1 MKRIRCLQS
10 LLMIGVLGLFSSVSW
25 SQMSCMPGGQLQGN
39 GWCAYPDG
47 SYMPHQLGAQVVLP
61 GPQNRGGSSVSQP
74 PKIIN
79 RYGAVALNKSGGSFG
94 STRMASSE
102 QEAIKGALADC
113 GGTGC
118 SIFSSYKNQCV
129 AMAWGKKNKGGMN
142 FQAFSL
148 QSADAENSALKKC
161 TTSKAQN
168 CQIVLSECSKYK

>member
-79 RYGAVALNKSGGSFG
+79 RYGAVAWNSATNNFSSAKNESSKSQANSVALAGCGVGCKIMNSYANSCIAVAWGAKRVG
-94 STRMASSE
+94 STTITESNPNLQIAESN
-102 QEAIKGALADC
+102 ALA
-113 GGTGC
+113 
-118 SIFSSYKNQCV
+118 
-129 AMAWGKKNKGGMN
+129 
-142 FQAFSL
+142 
-148 QSADAENSALKKC
+148 KC
-161 TTSKAQN
+161 NRSKAQN
-168 CQIVLSECSKYK
+168 CKIVLSECSKYK

>member
-1 MKRIRCLQS
+1 MSLMKLLSSCLVA
-10 LLMIGVLGLFSSVSW
+10 GVLSATAWAQNPETGAL
-25 SQMSCMPGGQLQGN
+25 MTDPNIG
-39 GWCAYPDG
+39 CAYGYDQYG
-47 SYMPHQLGAQVVLP
+47 YM
-61 GPQNRGGSSVSQP
+61 NCGGSNASSGSARPQP

-102 QEAIKGALADC
+102 QDAIQGALADC
-113 GGTGC
+113 GGKGC

-129 AMAWGKKNKGGMN
+129 AMAWGKKNRGGMN